1 MANHPSWWPACAGP
15 ALANDIAFFLEIAMN
30 ILLVDDEENA
40 VSDHIDALRQAGHAV
55 SYDNNLIAAHDTLIR
70 SFADADPKNHF
81 NLVVIDLYIGSIP
94 PVLMPHYTKL
104 QPGTQNEGQA
114 LGQWLWEAAGAR
126 RIAARPMHCYFTNF
140 PGNYVLSRPGHEQE
154 FRPLPQGQNEADVH
168 SAMLLEKWAV
178 PPSKIVQR
186 ISKVEALWADWSK
199 KP

>member
-1 MANHPSWWPACAGP
+1 MANHPSWWPASAGP

-55 SYDNNLIAAHDTLIR
+55 SYDNSLLAAHDTLIR
-70 SFADADPKNHF
+70 SFADADALNHF
-81 NLVVIDLYIGSIP
+81 DLVLVDLYIGSIP

-114 LGQWLWEAAGAR
+114 LGQWLWDIAGAR
-126 RIAARPMHCYFTNF
+126 QTAARPMHCYFTNF
-140 PGNYVLSRPGHEQE
+140 PGNYVLSRPSHEQE
-154 FRPLPQGQNEADVH
+154 FRPLQVDCDQTAVH

-186 ISKVEALWADWSK
+186 ISNVKDLWSQWRN